1 LGKNGSRRVSVSM
14 KQAVTVN
21 FPAPLPAKIPCPIC
35 EGNKCHV
42 CHMKGKIE
50 ITVDAKVP
58 IQRHLIVRYI
68 AEHMDDIAYEL
79 SKHFGLVPS
88 VETSEMFDVNDATY
102 ELVKISS
109 LGGVIWVANRVDV
122 LESPRYF
129 KSYSEIKDFKRGLEG

>member
-1 LGKNGSRRVSVSM
+1 METV

-21 FPAPLPAKIPCPIC
+21 FPAPLPAKIECPIC
-35 EGNKCHV
+35 LGNKCLV
-42 CHMKGKIE
+42 CEMKGKIE
-50 ITVDAKVP
+50 VTVDAKVP

>member
-1 LGKNGSRRVSVSM
+1 METV

-88 VETSEMFDVNDATY
+88 VETSEMFDVNNATY

>member
-1 LGKNGSRRVSVSM
+1 VETV

-42 CHMKGKIE
+42 CQMKGKIE